1 MSEPIVLS
9 EWRQKLENSTA
20 SKSPSQPNTTSV
32 EHGQTSINDDELHA
46 LMTIYLVVAKSRQE
60 PFTTK
65 SEFARYAANE
75 IALCASEGF
84 ITTKVNEQTY
94 GNVWMV
100 TQLGLEYLKDL
111 DDVLGD

>member
-9 EWRQKLENSTA
+9 EWRQKLESSTA
-20 SKSPSQPNTTSV
+20 SKSPSQPNTTSG
-32 EHGQTSINDDELHA
+32 EHGQTSIDDDELHA
-46 LMTIYLVVAKSRQE
+46 LMTIYLVVSKARQE

-84 ITTKVNEQTY
+84 ITTKVNEQMY
-94 GNVWMV
+94 GNIWMV
-100 TQLGLEYLKDL
+100 TQLGLEYLEGV

>member
-1 MSEPIVLS
+1 M
-9 EWRQKLENSTA
+9 
-20 SKSPSQPNTTSV
+20 
-32 EHGQTSINDDELHA
+32 HA
-46 LMTIYLVVAKSRQE
+46 LMTIFLVVAKARQE

-84 ITTKVNEQTY
+84 ITTKVNEQMY

-100 TQLGLEYLKDL
+100 TQLGLEYLESL
-111 DDVLGD
+111 DDVLSD